1 MNKAETSATNPAGRG
16 KGHGLRSLIVA
27 AGLLWIFTVSAAA
40 EDTRT
45 AIDLP
50 PDVKVQFLEHMR
62 THMISLNDVIQLM
75 SNGKIREAGALARKE
90 MAIGKGM
97 GFGRFMPPRVQG
109 NRLRVSSVGGR
120 FRRCHGRSSR
130 AAGCRRLVQGD
141 ERPCANHD
149 AVQRLPRRLP
159 GQVRGPVRWPFPVS
173 APVSRRRELPG

>member
-1 MNKAETSATNPAGRG
+1 M
-16 KGHGLRSLIVA
+16 RSLILA
-27 AGLLWIFTVSAAA
+27 AGLLSILTVSAAA

-97 GFGRFMPPRVQG
+97 GFGRFMPPEFREIGFEFHRSADDFAGVTADLPEPPDAAAWSKAMNGLAQITMRCNGCHAAFRVK
-109 NRLRVSSVGGR
+109 
-120 FRRCHGRSSR
+120 
-130 AAGCRRLVQGD
+130 
-141 ERPCANHD
+141 
-149 AVQRLPRRLP
+149 
-159 GQVRGPVRWPFPVS
+159 
-173 APVSRRRELPG
+173 